1 MLCRRSLSYFCLACY
16 LDGMSR
22 KSTYADK
29 IEPGAGRPIP
39 DFCHLAW
46 ADNRRAG
53 QGDGLPE
60 LLPDERREMEEMG
73 SSSRRREFHLSRVLI
88 RMLADSAGM
97 DPGRLEIRREEGG
110 KPFGEWEGRRI
121 HLSVSHS
128 PEKVICALSGESDIG
143 LDIEHAGRETGEGLR
158 DRMLHPGEREFLKP
172 METIRIW
179 TLKEALLKLDGRG
192 LGTNMNKV
200 RITGG
205 GDGSFEARFNNEIR
219 AKICSFRHE
228 DHWIALAYYR

>member
-1 MLCRRSLSYFCLACY
+1 MSQKSLHAEIL
-16 LDGMSR
+16 
-22 KSTYADK
+22 
-29 IEPGAGRPIP
+29 EPGAGRPVP

-53 QGDGLPE
+53 SGDGLPE
-60 LLPDERREMEEMG
+60 LLPEERREMDRMG
-73 SSSRRREFHLSRVLI
+73 SSSRRREYRISRVLI
-88 RMLADSAGM
+88 RMLAETAGL
-97 DPGRLEIRREEGG
+97 DAGRLQIRREEGG
-110 KPFGEWEGRRI
+110 KPFGRWEGRRI
-121 HLSVSHS
+121 HLSVSHT
-128 PEKVICALSGESDIG
+128 PEKVICALSGENDIG
-143 LDIEHAGRETGEGLR
+143 IDMEFAGRDTAEGLR
-158 DRMLHPGEREFLKP
+158 ERMLHSGERELLEA

-205 GDGSFEARFNNEIR
+205 ENGSFEARFNNEIR

-228 DHWIALAYYR
+228 DYWIALAHYL